1 MRVAILHNAVASGDS
16 QSDRDVLVQIDSVR
30 QSLARLGH
38 TFELVPVTLD
48 LESLVRRLPESRPD
62 VVFNLVESLGGS
74 DRLAFMAPAVLDLF
88 GLAYTGSSTEALFLT
103 IDKLTAKSRIREAG
117 LPTPEWLTSVG
128 DWSIFR
134 REDVFGRP
142 TTTES
147 MDLSPSA
154 TRFIIK
160 PVWEH
165 ASLGMDAGA
174 VVDVRD
180 AAELAAKLADRAAKN
195 QCPCFAER
203 FVEGREF
210 NLSVLASA
218 AGPEVLPP
226 AEIDFSAFAEGAPRI
241 VGYEAKWDE
250 GSFEFHNTPR
260 TFDFPP
266 TDRDLLEELSE
277 LARACWRLFG
287 LGGYARVDF
296 RVDAAG
302 RPWILEINAN
312 ACLSPDAGF
321 AAAVERAGIGFD
333 HAVERILNDA
343 VPRQP

>member
-1 MRVAILHNAVASGDS
+1 
-16 QSDRDVLVQIDSVR
+16 
-30 QSLARLGH
+30 
-38 TFELVPVTLD
+38 
-48 LESLVRRLPESRPD
+48 
-62 VVFNLVESLGGS
+62 
-74 DRLAFMAPAVLDLF
+74 LDLF

-117 LPTPEWLTSVG
+117 LPTPEWLTTSGATAASGATAGLPSSAGDTVGQANRGTHQLSAGTPGGQSDFCGGSVSSQDIASRAAKIG
-128 DWSIFR
+128 TA
-134 REDVFGRP
+134 P
-142 TTTES
+142 N
-147 MDLSPSA
+147 A

-160 PVWEH
+160 PMWEH

-203 FVEGREF
+203 FIEGREF

>member
-1 MRVAILHNAVASGDS
+1 MRVAILHNAVASDDS
-16 QSDRDVLVQIDSVR
+16 QSDRDVLVQVEVVR
-30 QSLARLGH
+30 QSLDRLGH
-38 TFELVPVTLD
+38 KFEMVPVTLD
-48 LESLVRRLPESRPD
+48 LESVVRRLERERPD

-74 DRLAFMAPAVLDLF
+74 DWLAFMATAILDLL
-88 GLAYTGSSTEALFLT
+88 GIAYTGSPTGALFLT
-103 IDKLTAKSRIREAG
+103 IDKLAAKSRMREAG
-117 LPTPEWLTSVG
+117 LPTPDWLTTN
-128 DWSIFR
+128 R
-134 REDVFGRP
+134 
-142 TTTES
+142 
-147 MDLSPSA
+147 SPSA
-154 TRFIIK
+154 SRRAPTAEDTGTAPDELPGRFIIK
-160 PVWEH
+160 PIWEH

-174 VVDVRD
+174 VVDIRD
-180 AAELAAKLADRAAKN
+180 AAELTAKLAERTAKC

-203 FVEGREF
+203 FVDGREF

-250 GSFEFHNTPR
+250 KSFEYNNTPR
-260 TFDFPP
+260 TFDFAPA
-266 TDRDLLEELSE
+266 DQGLLEELAD

-287 LGGYARVDF
+287 LGGYVRVDL

-312 ACLSPDAGF
+312 PCLSPDAGF

-333 HAVERILNDA
+333 RAVERILSDGIGKW
-343 VPRQP
+343 